1 MLCLIIIIAVV
12 LFWILYRPIEKYGG
26 QIKKI
31 RKIPFNECARIC
43 STYYESCI
51 NSSRGE
57 DAGFC
62 YERFGP
68 RGTCILECGYSN
80 YQRL

>member
-1 MLCLIIIIAVV
+1 MICLILVVAVI
-12 LFWILYRPIEKYGG
+12 LFCILYRPIENYGG
-26 QIKKI
+26 QVKKI

-43 STYYESCI
+43 STYYESCVRE
-51 NSSRGE
+51 SRGE

-68 RGTCILECGYSN
+68 NGHCVAECYYSN
-80 YQRL
+80 YQRM

>member
-1 MLCLIIIIAVV
+1 MICLIILAIAI
-12 LFWILYRPIEKYGG
+12 LFLVFYRPIEKYGG

-43 STYYESCI
+43 STYYQSCI
-51 NSSRGE
+51 ESSRGE

-68 RGTCILECGYSN
+68 RGTCESECYYSN
-80 YQRL
+80 YQRM